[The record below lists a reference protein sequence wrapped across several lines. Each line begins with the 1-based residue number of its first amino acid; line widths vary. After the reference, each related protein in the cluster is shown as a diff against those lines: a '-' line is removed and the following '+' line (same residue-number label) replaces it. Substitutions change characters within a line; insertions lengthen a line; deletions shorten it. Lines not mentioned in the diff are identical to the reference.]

1 MEKKQLNLFKGDL
14 HDDNPISKKK
24 IIAAEIIGLYNQVF
38 ERKILLTDYRS
49 SLINAR
55 IKEGLKQVPPTGAA
69 QFKAVFEFKKKE
81 WTGTEQEKYL
91 TIETLC
97 AAKHFQAYLEAAR
110 LDFTKKKK
118 QMSVNEPGYLP
129 TPLFKK

>member
-1 MEKKQLNLFKGDL
+1 MEKKQLNLFNGEV

-24 IIAAEIIGLYNQVF
+24 IVAAEIIALFNQVF

-55 IKEGLKQVPPTGAA
+55 IKEGHKQVPPTGTA

-110 LDFTKKKK
+110 MEFIKKKK
-118 QMSVNEPGYLP
+118 QTITEPGFMP

>member
-1 MEKKQLNLFKGDL
+1 MEKKQLKLFNGDL
-14 HDDNPISKKK
+14 HDDNPISNKKLV
-24 IIAAEIIGLYNQVF
+24 AAQIIGIYNQVF
-38 ERKILLTDYRS
+38 ERKILLTDYRC

-55 IKEGLKQVPPTGAA
+55 IKEGHKQVPPTGAA

-110 LDFTKKKK
+110 MEFVKKKK
-118 QMSVNEPGYLP
+118 QTTVNEPGYLP